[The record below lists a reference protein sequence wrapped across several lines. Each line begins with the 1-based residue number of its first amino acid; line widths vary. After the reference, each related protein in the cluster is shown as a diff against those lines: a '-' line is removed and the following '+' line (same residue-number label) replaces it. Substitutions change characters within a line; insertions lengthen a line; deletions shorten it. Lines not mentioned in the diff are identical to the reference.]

1 MKTYLIVVSI
11 IFTVVGAAHLARVIF
26 QWPVLVNGWDVPMWV
41 SVGGTV
47 VPLALSVYGFMQW
60 RRL

>member
-1 MKTYLIVVSI
+1 MKTYLALVSV
-11 IFTVVGAAHLARVIF
+11 IFAAVGATHLARVIF

-41 SVGGTV
+41 SVVGAL